1 MNSPVSICH
10 TSGSTGNPKPI
21 RYTNRYIGNMGLY
34 HFVQAPPGRTTNIF
48 NMEVGGKDGDRCFCA
63 FPTFH
68 LTGVTAGVGCLLDNR
83 VQVRGPVKQS
93 SSGKLVT
100 DAMALMDIHCIYG
113 PPMIFDDIVKSH
125 SDDFNKY
132 AGNTKMALFA
142 GARVYSLSPKSPSDL
157 TSHQVLSPSQLITL
171 LLRE

>member
-1 MNSPVSICH
+1 
-10 TSGSTGNPKPI
+10 
-21 RYTNRYIGNMGLY
+21 
-34 HFVQAPPGRTTNIF
+34 
-48 NMEVGGKDGDRCFCA
+48 MERGDEQPR
-63 FPTFH
+63 FH
-68 LTGVTAGVGCLLDNR
+68 LPHFGQHGKPEADKIHQSIHWQHGPLSFCTGPAWENNQHFQHGSWGKGWRPVLLCVSNISSHR
-83 VQVRGPVKQS
+83 RHCRCRLFARQQSASERPCKQS

-142 GARVYSLSPKSPSDL
+142 GGESTLFLPNPRV
-157 TSHQVLSPSQLITL
+157 I
-171 LLRE
+171 